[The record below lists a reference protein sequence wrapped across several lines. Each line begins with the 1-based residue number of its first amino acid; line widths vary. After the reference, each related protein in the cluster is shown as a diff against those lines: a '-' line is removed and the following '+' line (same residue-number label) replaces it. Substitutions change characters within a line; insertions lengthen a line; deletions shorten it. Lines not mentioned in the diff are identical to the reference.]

1 MKRLFSALILGSA
14 IAFTAGSAFA
24 QDAQTTQ
31 AGAANT
37 PAKKTHA
44 AAALTSGQYAGEAEA
59 KEACAG
65 DAVVWANIGTKV
77 YHHAGAGAYGKTKR
91 GAYMCEKATAAAGFR
106 AAKNEKRK

>member
-24 QDAQTTQ
+24 QEAQTTQ

-37 PAKKTHA
+37 PAKKKTHA

-65 DAVVWANIGTKV
+65 DAVVWAIS
-77 YHHAGAGAYGKTKR
+77 AP
-91 GAYMCEKATAAAGFR
+91 KAITTPAPCIR
-106 AAKNEKRK
+106 QDQTRRIYVRESHRSRRISRCQE